1 LKSTTFEFY
10 CFTISGLI
18 LYEYQS
24 LSLTIFYFDKALK
37 ALAKKKIVYFF
48 DFKEELKIYRIVAKV
63 FLQSNKLK

>member
-1 LKSTTFEFY
+1 MKSTTFEFY

-37 ALAKKKIVYFF
+37 ALAKKKIVYFL

>member
-1 LKSTTFEFY
+1 
-10 CFTISGLI
+10 

-37 ALAKKKIVYFF
+37 ALAKKKIVYSF
-48 DFKEELKIYRIVAKV
+48 DFKEELQIYKNAAKV

>member
-1 LKSTTFEFY
+1 LKSTTLEFY

-24 LSLTIFYFDKALK
+24 LSLKIFYFDKAIK
-37 ALAKKKIVYFF
+37 ALRKKKIVYSF
-48 DFKEELKIYRIVAKV
+48 DFKEELQIYKNAAKL

>member
-1 LKSTTFEFY
+1 MKSTTLEFY

-24 LSLTIFYFDKALK
+24 LSLKIFYFDKAIK
-37 ALAKKKIVYFF
+37 ALTKKKIVYSF
-48 DFKEELKIYRIVAKV
+48 DFKEELQIYKNAAKV